1 MGLANSKGVV
11 TGNLLNTE
19 GATSGVF
26 QAGAAVGT
34 IATAVVMDHVSSNP
48 FLRYHSTHLLA
59 HSSEEG
65 IVCSTM
71 LSLDSLAEA

>member
-1 MGLANSKGVV
+1 MGLANAQGKV

-34 IATAVVMDHVSSNP
+34 IATAVV
-48 FLRYHSTHLLA
+48 
-59 HSSEEG
+59 
-65 IVCSTM
+65 
-71 LSLDSLAEA
+71 LDRVFEI